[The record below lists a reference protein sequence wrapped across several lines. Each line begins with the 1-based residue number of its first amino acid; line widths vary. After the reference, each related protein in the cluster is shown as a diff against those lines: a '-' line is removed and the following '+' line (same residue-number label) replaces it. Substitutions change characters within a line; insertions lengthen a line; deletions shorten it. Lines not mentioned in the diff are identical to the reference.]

1 MELEKKLYCYN
12 CKEETVYQKRRNNN
26 TYMESHCRECGCF
39 EWQNRAV
46 ESEVKKWAEYN
57 LVKGIPNFEEVQRI
71 I

>member
-1 MELEKKLYCYN
+1 
-12 CKEETVYQKRRNNN
+12 
-26 TYMESHCRECGCF
+26 MESHCRECGCF